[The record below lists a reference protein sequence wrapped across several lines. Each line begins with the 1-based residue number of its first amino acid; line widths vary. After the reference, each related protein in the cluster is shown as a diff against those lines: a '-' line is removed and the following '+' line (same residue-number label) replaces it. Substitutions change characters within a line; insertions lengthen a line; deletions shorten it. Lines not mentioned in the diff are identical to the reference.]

1 MPQPVK
7 LSDTLVDA
15 AREAAEHADRS
26 IAGQIEHWARV
37 GRAVSDVLTPTE
49 TARVSRGVGRATPAS
64 PGDERAALLQAIR
77 LAVSRNGHARL
88 GAVLRATGRTHYGTD
103 PALPGCLVRIAPDG
117 TRTPGHLV
125 NRQFVPLTD
134 SAAVSLRE

>member
-7 LSDTLVDA
+7 LSDSLVDA
-15 AREAAEHADRS
+15 ARAAAEHADRS

-49 TARVSRGVGRATPAS
+49 TARVSGAGGRGIGSAAS
-64 PGDERAALLQAIR
+64 DDRAALLQAIR

-88 GAVLRATGRTHYGTD
+88 GAVLRASGRFHYGTD
-103 PALPGCLVRIAPDG
+103 PALPGCLVRISPDG

-125 NRQFVPLTD
+125 KRQFVPL
-134 SAAVSLRE
+134 SVPAPPAARE

>member
-15 AREAAEHADRS
+15 AREAAEQADRS

-37 GRAVSDVLTPTE
+37 GRAVSDVLTPAD
-49 TARVSRGVGRATPAS
+49 TARVASGVGRAVPTSAD
-64 PGDERAALLQAIR
+64 DERAALLQAIR
-77 LAVSRNGHARL
+77 LAVSRNGHTRL
-88 GAVLRATGRTHYGTD
+88 GAVLRATGRTHYGTN

-117 TRTPGHLV
+117 THTPGHLV
-125 NRQFVPLTD
+125 NRRFVPLTD
-134 SAAVSLRE
+134 SATVSIA